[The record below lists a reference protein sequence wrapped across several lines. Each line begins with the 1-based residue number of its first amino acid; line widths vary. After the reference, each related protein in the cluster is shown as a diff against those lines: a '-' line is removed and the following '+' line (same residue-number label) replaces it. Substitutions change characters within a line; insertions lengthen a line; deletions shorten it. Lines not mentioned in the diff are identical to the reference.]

1 MEFWYNETQ
10 SSLPAAFPY
19 SGHILIH
26 SKTNKI
32 INIDVHFKEKRFI
45 AWKHFIHTKV
55 LVLYC
60 IHYCLKDCK
69 LFWCESLNTQYKEP
83 KILPRSPVNS
93 SHSEV
98 IWTTPTEVL
107 GVIPVFVVL
116 GVLYHST
123 TVTPTKGPRD
133 GKEGPT
139 DQLLPTIS
147 YHRHTNSP
155 RAWFAI
161 LTSFNIYH
169 RLLFLR

>member
-1 MEFWYNETQ
+1 MVQRDSKQPPSCFSLQWTHTHTLKDQQNYKYRCAFQRKKIYCLKTFYTYK
-10 SSLPAAFPY
+10 SSCSLL
-19 SGHILIH
+19 H
-26 SKTNKI
+26 
-32 INIDVHFKEKRFI
+32 
-45 AWKHFIHTKV
+45 
-55 LVLYC
+55 C